1 MQGYLVTWKGQKM
14 KVNANSAK
22 QAAYLRLVDVA
33 MPRSGCVT
41 VCHQETEDG
50 EVTADIFYLADRKCR
65 ICGCTERRPCGTGIA
80 LHVGCAWV
88 DWDLCSACV
97 PKVAA

>member
-22 QAAYLRLVDVA
+22 QAAYLRLLDVP

-41 VCHQETEDG
+41 VCHQETDDS
-50 EVTADIFYLADRKCR
+50 EVTADIFYLANRMCMN
-65 ICGCTERRPCGTGIA
+65 CGCTERRPCPG
-80 LHVGCAWV
+80 GCAWV